1 VKVIALKL
9 AKMQLMNFSNESE
22 SQSQRSKVTLK
33 RSIEKMHA
41 SSVYQDVLCS
51 VAAVLVWRANPATV
65 TYVL

>member
-51 VAAVLVWRANPATV
+51 VAAVLV
-65 TYVL
+65 